1 MHPRQAH
8 GKSLVGTM
16 AVRACPGLCDP
27 HGQGSLCP
35 HSSEGS
41 QASRAA
47 KAGHAHSDTRLGPG
61 QAQSRDVDTCLHKNN
76 NNKNLLALQTAQPA
90 QGHRL
95 AWHFKPPALVQI
107 AARPKHRHT
116 HADAASSDEHTPEP
130 PVSGVQQ
137 PHTPHPNPTTFQTET
152 CFASLFLKEGLL
164 SPLKLCMP
172 RSRGTWARRGP
183 LFWLEKAWLHLSPAP
198 SFPRREAWGRLET
211 QR

>member
-90 QGHRL
+90 QGHQL

-130 PVSGVQQ
+130 PVSGENS
-137 PHTPHPNPTTFQTET
+137 HTPPIPILPPFKQKHALLP
-152 CFASLFLKEGLL
+152 CFS
-164 SPLKLCMP
+164 
-172 RSRGTWARRGP
+172 RRG
-183 LFWLEKAWLHLSPAP
+183 FSPP
-198 SFPRREAWGRLET
+198 
-211 QR
+211 